1 VNTQATP
8 RRPTADM
15 CSKSKL
21 GDLAP
26 VGSAGAGAAAAD
38 AVSAA
43 WVKSH
48 AQNYFLLDVTEGGE
62 GDTLEATLEG
72 QASVPRVPLGQLIR
86 DIDQLKFDGYDA
98 SKTLVTI
105 CKTGVR
111 GRIAAEE
118 LVKEGY
124 KAAYVTRGHLEWST
138 PAATKPELVV
148 TMSGM
153 EKEKI
158 SVALSACA
166 NSQKTT
172 QTVLVVMASAVQLF
186 RKTDGVLADG
196 KWQDGVNPEEYLE
209 GCWAGEPFQQS
220 IALWNAFRQNGG
232 VTLLCTTC
240 VKNKGCEGNM
250 REGTTLMQLPDLLR
264 MIHESKCLSI
274 A

>member
-1 VNTQATP
+1 
-8 RRPTADM
+8 M

-21 GDLAP
+21 GELAP
-26 VGSAGAGAAAAD
+26 VGSAAAGAVLAE

-48 AQNYFLLDVTEGGE
+48 AQNYYLVDVTEGGE

-72 QASVPRVPLGQLIR
+72 QASVPRIPLGELIR
-86 DIDQLKFDGYDA
+86 DIDQLKLEGHDS
-98 SKTLVTI
+98 SKTLVTL

-124 KAAYVTRGHLEWST
+124 KAAYVTRGLLEWNA
-138 PAATKPELVV
+138 PAATKAGLVV

-186 RKTDGVLADG
+186 RKTDDVLMDG
-196 KWQDGVNPEEYLE
+196 KWKEGVNPEEYLE

-220 IALWNAFRQNGG
+220 IALWNAFSKSGG

-240 VKNKGCEGNM
+240 VKNKGCEGNT
-250 REGTTLMQLPDLLR
+250 RDGTTLMNLPDLLR